1 MMKTPISNSKHI
13 RKNDLYVYPSIT
25 TGVVIFLMLFFHTAH
40 SQIVL
45 SGDALLYNAAPEK
58 VAPSSTTNS
67 EGTFY
72 VSKDASVTNFDQLA
86 EDNPNVN
93 FVIEEK
99 LPSPSNKIDK
109 EIITKETEKVSIP
122 KPSPKK
128 YRNPVETNF
137 TLQNLDSDGHLTA
150 TKKRNSS
157 QTIVPNFTSKIKVAI
172 LGDAFNSSDFSLKSA
187 QSRSSF
193 SLDKYDFHYLLI
205 HLTRPPPSFS

>member
-1 MMKTPISNSKHI
+1 MKTPISNSKHI
-13 RKNDLYVYPSIT
+13 RKKDLYVYPSVT
-25 TGVVIFLMLFFHTAH
+25 TVVAIFLMLFFQTAH

-45 SGDALLYNAAPEK
+45 NGDALLYNATPENA
-58 VAPSSTTNS
+58 VSASTSNS

-72 VSKDASVTNFDQLA
+72 VSKESTVTNFDQLI

-93 FVIEEK
+93 FVLEEK
-99 LPSPSNKIDK
+99 LPSQSNKIEK
-109 EIITKETEKVSIP
+109 QKIAKETEKVAIP
-122 KPSPKK
+122 KPSSKK
-128 YRNPVETNF
+128 YLNPVEINF
-137 TLQNLDSDGHLTA
+137 TIQNLDSDGHLIA
-150 TKKRNSS
+150 TKKRNFS
-157 QTIVPNFTSKIKVAI
+157 QTIVPNFNSKIKVAI

>member
-1 MMKTPISNSKHI
+1 MKTPISNSKHI
-13 RKNDLYVYPSIT
+13 RKNDLYVYPSVT
-25 TGVVIFLMLFFHTAH
+25 TVVVIFLMLFFQTAH

-45 SGDALLYNAAPEK
+45 TGDALLYNAAPEK

-72 VSKDASVTNFDQLA
+72 VSKDALVTNFDQLV
-86 EDNPNVN
+86 EDNPNIN

-109 EIITKETEKVSIP
+109 EIIAKETEKLSIP

-137 TLQNLDSDGHLTA
+137 TLQNLDSDGHLTS

-157 QTIVPNFTSKIKVAI
+157 QTVVPNFNSKIKVAT
-172 LGDAFNSSDFSLKSA
+172 LGDAFNSCNFSLKSV
-187 QSRSSF
+187 QTIGSF
-193 SLDKYDFHYLLI
+193 PQDKYDFQYLLI